1 MLPLLE
7 FEPVSP
13 TRSVKLPN
21 WKVSEG
27 PVRASSLAKRRATLY
42 RFEKESDMVKA
53 MCEQVD
59 GIALEAGY
67 VEVRREW
74 ILGDRIA
81 DLALAAYRDRPI
93 MDKRLQCVAR
103 LSMLD
108 QAILA
113 KTILTPSTPEDI
125 ADAYFLPH
133 AQVTEVVKKLSR
145 MELVSCTDRGT
156 YFSEDWSRFL
166 PSIHLIEA
174 KLDDWEGA
182 LRQALYY
189 RPYADGAW
197 VALPEKFS
205 NNSELYT
212 RCHLLGLGLMLIG
225 PDGSIVR
232 AVSPEAPKVERHHQK
247 MQTAIRL
254 IRRLVLDSRY
264 GHGI

>member
-1 MLPLLE
+1 
-7 FEPVSP
+7 
-13 TRSVKLPN
+13 
-21 WKVSEG
+21 
-27 PVRASSLAKRRATLY
+27 
-42 RFEKESDMVKA
+42 
-53 MCEQVD
+53 
-59 GIALEAGY
+59 
-67 VEVRREW
+67 
-74 ILGDRIA
+74 
-81 DLALAAYRDRPI
+81 
-93 MDKRLQCVAR
+93 
-103 LSMLD
+103 MLD

-133 AQVTEVVKKLSR
+133 AQVVEVVKKLSR
-145 MELVSCTDRGT
+145 MELVSCTDRGA

-182 LRQALYY
+182 LRQALCY

-205 NNSELYT
+205 MNSELYT
-212 RCHLLGLGLMLIG
+212 RCHLFGLGLMLIG

-254 IRRLVLDSRY
+254 IRRLVLDSRD